1 MEWISLLI
9 YWVALTTVSWW
20 LDDRF
25 PNWRK
30 GCFTPRVHIG
40 VCPYCKRSAARNE
53 E

>member
-30 GCFTPRVHIG
+30 GVSHPAFT
-40 VCPYCKRSAARNE
+40 
-53 E
+53 